1 MKKILLVL
9 TILFVS
15 CTFTVYD
22 SKANDLNEPQAEDF
36 GLFLRQVPVVCG
48 EFRSVIAYLTYYDFK
63 PTYTSVGKEG
73 AQVDGRPVFGMI
85 LYFNKN
91 KTESIAVMGVP
102 NDPELC
108 MMYRTFELK
117 EFNAED

>member
-1 MKKILLVL
+1 MKKIFLILS
-9 TILFVS
+9 ILFAS
-15 CTFTVYD
+15 CTFTYTN
-22 SKANDLNEPQAEDF
+22 SKAEDLRAEEF

-48 EFRSVIAYLTYYDFK
+48 DFNSVMTYLTYYDFK
-63 PTYTSVGKEG
+63 PMYTSVGKEG
-73 AQVDGRPVFGMI
+73 ANNNGRPVFGMI
-85 LYFNKN
+85 FYVN
-91 KTESIAVMGVP
+91 KTETESISVMGVP